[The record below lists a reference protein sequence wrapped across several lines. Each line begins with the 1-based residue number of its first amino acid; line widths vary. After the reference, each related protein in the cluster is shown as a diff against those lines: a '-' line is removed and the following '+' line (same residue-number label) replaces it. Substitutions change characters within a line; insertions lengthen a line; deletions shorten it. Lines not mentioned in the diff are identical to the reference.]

1 MSYPQ
6 VPRSVFRKLPAGG
19 RNKIGRVA
27 REAADHAVE
36 KGLITPSQAE
46 KGKACGKM
54 ALDYYRAQK
63 KNEGGDRTRQGHQL
77 SAKSVSKQVLKTGWA
92 VGGPQVKRWL
102 LCQGMQA

>member
-6 VPRSVFRKLPAGG
+6 EPRSVFSKLLAGG

-27 REAADHAVE
+27 RGAAGHAVK
-36 KGLITPSQAE
+36 KGFTQSQAE
-46 KGKACGKM
+46 KGEVCVRM

-63 KNEGGDRTRQGHQL
+63 KNEGGGTTRQGHQL

-102 LCQGMQA
+102 LCQGMQT